1 MTVIPM
7 SDASI
12 RPVLAGQKALVVGV
26 ANDQSIAYGCAKAFR
41 TAGVELAITWL
52 NDRAQQ
58 YVEPLARELGA
69 SITGALDV
77 SVPGQLEAIFARI
90 EREWQRLD
98 ILVHSIAFAPKE
110 DLQGGLLNCS
120 AEGFAKA
127 MDVSCHSFIRMAR
140 LAAPLM
146 TDGGSMFAMSYYGA
160 NRVVPNYNVMGPVK
174 AALEAACRYL
184 AYELGPHGI
193 RVHAISP
200 GPLKT
205 RAASGLKDFELL
217 LNEAAQKAPL
227 GELVD
232 IMDVGFACAYLATP
246 FARRITG
253 GTVYVDGGTNIVA

>member
-1 MTVIPM
+1 M
-7 SDASI
+7 SETI
-12 RPVLAGQKALVVGV
+12 RPVLAGHKALVVGI
-26 ANDQSIAYGCAKAFR
+26 ANEHSIAYGCAKAFR
-41 TAGVELAITWL
+41 TAGADLAVTWL
-52 NDRAQQ
+52 NDKAKP
-58 YVEPLARELGA
+58 YVEPLARDLEA
-69 SITGALDV
+69 SIAVPLDV
-77 SVPGQLEAIFARI
+77 SVSGQLETVFETIGKQ
-90 EREWQRLD
+90 WGKLD

-120 AEGFAKA
+120 AAGFATA

-146 TDGGSMFAMSYYGA
+146 REGGTMFAMSYYGA

-174 AALEAACRYL
+174 AALEATCRYL
-184 AYELGPHGI
+184 AYELGTAGI

-205 RAASGLKDFELL
+205 RAASGLKDFGLL

-253 GTVYVDGGTNIVA
+253 GTVYVDGGANIVA

>member
-1 MTVIPM
+1 MQDVQ
-7 SDASI
+7 I
-12 RPVLAGQKALVVGV
+12 RPVLTGYKALVIGV
-26 ANDQSIAYGCAKAFR
+26 ANDQSIAYGCAQAFR
-41 TAGVELAITWL
+41 TAGADLGITWL
-52 NDRAQQ
+52 NDRARP
-58 YVEPLARELGA
+58 YVEPLAQELQA
-69 SITGALDV
+69 SLTGPLDV
-77 SVPGQLEAIFARI
+77 SVPGQLEAIFDQVGTK
-90 EREWQRLD
+90 WGQLD

-110 DLQGGLLNCS
+110 DLQGGLLDCS
-120 AEGFAKA
+120 AAGFAKA
-127 MDVSCHSFIRMAR
+127 MDISCHSFIRMAK

-146 TDGGSMFAMSYYGA
+146 IEGGAMFAMSYYGA

-174 AALEAACRYL
+174 AALEATCRYL
-184 AYELGPHGI
+184 AYELGPRGI

-232 IMDVGFACAYLATP
+232 IMDVGFTCAYLATS
-246 FARRITG
+246 FGRRITG